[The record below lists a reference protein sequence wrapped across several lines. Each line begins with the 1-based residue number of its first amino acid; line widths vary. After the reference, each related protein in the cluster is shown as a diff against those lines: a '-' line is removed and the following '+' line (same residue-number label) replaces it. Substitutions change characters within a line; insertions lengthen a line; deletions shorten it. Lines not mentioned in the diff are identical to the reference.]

1 MKPKAVIFYCNWSS
15 SPGLQLSQSLLEDDT
30 NGNKMLVS
38 MCSGR
43 LSPEIVLNAFEKG
56 AWGVMITACPP
67 DKCEHDANYKTYAR
81 VSLLKTLIHQLG
93 IDSKRLKFEWVD
105 KGEAAKLKNVVDTF
119 VKDLEQ
125 LGPLN

>member
-1 MKPKAVIFYCNWSS
+1 
-15 SPGLQLSQSLLEDDT
+15 
-30 NGNKMLVS
+30 MLVS

-43 LSPEIVLNAFEKG
+43 LTPEIVLNAFDKG

-67 DKCEHDANYKTYAR
+67 DKCEHDANYKTFAR

-93 IDSKRLKFEWVD
+93 IDSQRLKFEWVD
-105 KGEAAKLKNVVDTF
+105 KGEAGKLKNVVDTF
-119 VKDLEQ
+119 VEDITQ